1 MKTKLIPIV
10 LLLLTSVVGVN
21 ANTIISNQN
30 INVEKLIKDQIEAKY
45 NDAVIVETET
55 ENNQIKVDIIHQ
67 QKEKDVLFNNQGVWQ
82 STKYDMPK
90 SELPKKIKEVIE
102 NSKYSSYKISDVEVI
117 ETPSKNI
124 YEIELDK
131 FFSDEITIYVTLDGK
146 IL

>member
-30 INVEKLIKDQIEAKY
+30 INVEKLINDQIEAKY

-131 FFSDEITIYVTLDGK
+131 FFSDEITIYVTFDGK